1 MFIDSIVQRG
11 LNSCRHLGSTSNLLF
26 PHRAAAKG
34 LSLSLMER
42 VIERYGEKVVKMLTV
57 QYRMHEAIMQWASS
71 EMYSGRLTA
80 HPSVAQHLLK

>member
-71 EMYSGRLTA
+71 EMYGGRLTA